1 MFGLFGGPFNPDRDI
16 PSLAGKVLIITG
28 ANAGL
33 GYESLIQLAKHSP
46 DKIYLC
52 ARSKAKYD
60 AAMKG
65 ITAAVPNA
73 ASFVKYLELDLAS
86 LSSVAAAA
94 DVFSAENTRL
104 DILMNNAG
112 IMAQPPA
119 LTKDGYEIQF
129 GTNHVGHHLLTKKL
143 LPILQKTAA
152 SEPNADVRI
161 INLTSEGHKFAPK
174 PTGFIP
180 ETCTTDMASYNT
192 FTRYGQSKL
201 ANILFTN
208 ELVRRYPAITSV
220 SIHPGGVATGLSTSF
235 AEAHPWVRFAL
246 MPVWKMVATQPS
258 VGAYNQTW
266 ASVAPV
272 EGKAGTVKEGLKAV
286 KQGAYYVPVT
296 KKGSITKFAQDGE
309 LSKQLWEWTEEE
321 LKKHGY

>member
-1 MFGLFGGPFNPDRDI
+1 MFGFSSHTFNPDKDT
-16 PSLAGKVLIITG
+16 PSLAGKVVVITG
-28 ANAGL
+28 ANGGL
-33 GYESLIQLAKHSP
+33 GYESLIHLAKHNA

-52 ARSKAKYD
+52 ARSKERYD

-65 ITAAVPNA
+65 ITAAVPDAN
-73 ASFVKYLELDLAS
+73 SFVKYLELDLTS
-86 LSSVAAAA
+86 FSSVAAAA
-94 DVFSAENTRL
+94 DTFNAENSRL

-119 LTKDGYEIQF
+119 LTKEGYETQF
-129 GTNHVGHHLLTKKL
+129 GINHMGHALLTKKL
-143 LPILQKTAA
+143 LPILQKTA
-152 SEPNADVRI
+152 SEPDADVRI

-220 SIHPGGVATGLSTSF
+220 SIHPGGVATGLTGSF
-235 AEAHPWVRFAL
+235 QKAHPL
-246 MPVWKMVATQPS
+246 LGMTLIPIWKMIAISPS
-258 VGAYNQTW
+258 VGSYNQTW
-266 ASVAPV
+266 ACGAAV
-272 EGKAGTVKEGLKAV
+272 EGKAGTGKEGPTPV
-286 KQGAYYVPVT
+286 KQGGYYVPVA
-296 KKGSITKFAQDGE
+296 KEGSPSKFAKDGE
-309 LSKQLWEWTEEE
+309 LSKKLWEWTEKE
-321 LKKHGY
+321 LEKHGY

>member
-1 MFGLFGGPFNPDRDI
+1 MFGFSSAPFKPEKDI
-16 PSLAGKVLIITG
+16 PSLAGKVLVITG

-33 GYESLIQLAKHSP
+33 GYESLIHLAKHNP

-73 ASFVKYLELDLAS
+73 TSIVKYLELDLTS

-94 DVFSAENTRL
+94 DNFSAENSRL

-119 LTKDGYEIQF
+119 LTKEGYEIQF
-129 GTNHVGHHLLTKKL
+129 GTNHVGHALLTKKL
-143 LPILQKTAA
+143 LPVLQKTA

-161 INLTSEGHKFAPK
+161 VNLTSEGHKFAPK

-180 ETCTTDMASYNT
+180 KTCTTDMASYNT

-220 SIHPGGVATGLSTSF
+220 SIHPGVVATGLPDSF
-235 AEAHPWVRFAL
+235 QKAHPWLSVALGPVR
-246 MPVWKMVATQPS
+246 KMVEMAPS

-266 ASVAPV
+266 ACVAPV
-272 EGKAGTVKEGLKAV
+272 EGKTGTAKDGLKPV
-286 KQGAYYVPVT
+286 KQGEYYVPVT
-296 KKGSITKFAQDGE
+296 KEGSATKFAKDGE
-309 LSKQLWEWTEEE
+309 LARQLWEWTEGE